1 MGELN
6 IIEKSLNTL
15 RVSTLSPTNHL
26 NSTTMKESKTVI
38 KYVRIDCALIKTAQ
52 KLYELDQVK
61 KNVIALSYFVT
72 NLNTI

>member
-61 KNVIALSYFVT
+61 KNVISLSYFVT
-72 NLNTI
+72 SNPFQ